1 VTAAGAATS
10 AVAGPDAAG
19 GAGGAGAALPSAQAW
34 QAAAQRRPDLFA
46 PLDAGARVAL
56 LARAQPES
64 MLLWQVEEAGVA
76 VRAEPFAGYAA
87 SGADIALAC
96 DDEALAGVRA
106 AASDQLFE
114 TLRAGIRSGHIV
126 CYILRRRCHLE
137 ERGFEELLTE
147 LGFAF
152 MGACR

>member
-1 VTAAGAATS
+1 VNAAVSAGAA
-10 AVAGPDAAG
+10 
-19 GAGGAGAALPSAQAW
+19 ALPAREAW
-34 QAAAQRRPDLFA
+34 QAAAQRRPDLFE
-46 PLDAGARVAL
+46 PLDPGARVAL
-56 LARAQPES
+56 VARSTPS
-64 MLLWQVEEAGVA
+64 DMLVWQVEEGCVHALLQ
-76 VRAEPFAGYAA
+76 PFAGYSA
-87 SGADIALAC
+87 SGADIALAA
-96 DDEALAGVRA
+96 DDEALAAIA
-106 AASDQLFE
+106 AGREETMFE

>member
-1 VTAAGAATS
+1 MTE
-10 AVAGPDAAG
+10 AVAASAK
-19 GAGGAGAALPSAQAW
+19 LPEAQAW
-34 QAAAQRRPDLFA
+34 QAAAQRRPDLFG
-46 PLDAGARVAL
+46 PLDAGSRVAL
-56 LARAQPES
+56 LARAQPDT
-64 MLLWQVEEAGVA
+64 MLLWQVEENGVA
-76 VRAEPFAGYAA
+76 VCLEPFAGYAA

-96 DDEALAGVRA
+96 DDEALAGVCA
-106 AASDQLFE
+106 AGSDNLFD

>member
-1 VTAAGAATS
+1 VREAQLAS
-10 AVAGPDAAG
+10 A
-19 GAGGAGAALPSAQAW
+19 AALPSLQAW
-34 QAAAQRRPDLFA
+34 QAAAEHRADLFA

-56 LARAQPES
+56 VARAHPDR
-64 MLLWQVEEAGVA
+64 MLLWEVTEQGVK
-76 VRAEPFAGYAA
+76 VRIAAFAGYSA
-87 SGADIALAC
+87 SGADIALAA
-96 DDEALAGVRA
+96 DEEALAA
-106 AASDQLFE
+106 IEAASQESLFQV
-114 TLRAGIRSGHIV
+114 LRAGIRSGHLV